1 MEKKEKLTS
10 RKKRLLDLLI
20 TNSLLR
26 DRRLIQAFMEVP
38 LEDFIPKKYIDFYK
52 LYQDIPNLFYYQ
64 NSENYRTI
72 SAPHM
77 ITIMLQGL
85 SLEKNDDLLIL
96 GAKSGY
102 IAALAHKLCPNGEI
116 IILEANSDIA
126 KITLENLKKL
136 NLDNNIDVIVKNP
149 LEGMP
154 NLSPWQKILVT
165 GAIKQ
170 QRIHPLLTQLDPKEG
185 VLYAPIGEDFIQ
197 IYTQILRIDDNYYGK
212 RKLQVRFT
220 PLMTKIELDDLEL
233 ITDFEEIKIKDDPN
247 KVDKTLGKIKDK
259 YEKKI
264 NINYAS
270 RILDDIE
277 LEQDSDVRSFDLNVR
292 DKAVSY
298 LKNIEKLIKKLKN
311 EDDIEKRFNYIHA
324 IETQVE
330 NLRQYKKSFNI
341 KVKRIQS
348 MLNQINAFNIVIKEL
363 EKKEIVNVIDKKIE
377 LLNLLFNEI
386 NKFQESIKEEI
397 KRLNNL

>member
-1 MEKKEKLTS
+1 LEKKEKLTS

>member
-20 TNSLLR
+20 TNDLLR
-26 DRRLIQAFMEVP
+26 DKRLIQAFMEVK

-170 QRIHPLLTQLDPKEG
+170 QRIHPLLIQLDPKEG

-197 IYTQILRIDDNYYGK
+197 IYTQILRIGDNYYGK

-233 ITDFEEIKIKDDPN
+233 ITDFEEIEIKDDPN
-247 KVDKTLGKIKDK
+247 KVDKTLERINDK
-259 YEKKI
+259 YGKKI
-264 NINYAS
+264 SINYAS

-277 LEQDSDVRSFDLNVR
+277 LEQDSDIRSFDLNQR
-292 DKAVSY
+292 DKLIKK
-298 LKNIEKLIKKLKN
+298 LKKIEKLIKKLKN

-324 IETQVE
+324 TETQVE
-330 NLRQYKKSFNI
+330 NLKQYKKSFNI
-341 KVKRIQS
+341 KIKRIQS
-348 MLNQINAFNIVIKEL
+348 MLNQLSAFNFIIKEL
-363 EKKEIVNVIDKKIE
+363 EKKEIDNAIEKKLQ

-386 NKFQESIKEEI
+386 NKFQEFINEEI

>member
-1 MEKKEKLTS
+1 
-10 RKKRLLDLLI
+10 
-20 TNSLLR
+20 
-26 DRRLIQAFMEVP
+26 VP

>member
-20 TNSLLR
+20 TNDLLR
-26 DRRLIQAFMEVP
+26 DKRLIQAFMEVK

-170 QRIHPLLTQLDPKEG
+170 QRIHPLLIQLDPKEG

-197 IYTQILRIDDNYYGK
+197 IYTQILRIGDNYYGK

-233 ITDFEEIKIKDDPN
+233 ITDFEEIEIKDDPN
-247 KVDKTLGKIKDK
+247 KVDKTLERINDK
-259 YEKKI
+259 YGKKI
-264 NINYAS
+264 SINYAS

-277 LEQDSDVRSFDLNVR
+277 LEQDSDIRSFDLNQR
-292 DKAVSY
+292 DKLIKK
-298 LKNIEKLIKKLKN
+298 LKKIEKLIKKLKN

-324 IETQVE
+324 TETQVE
-330 NLRQYKKSFNI
+330 NLKQYKKSFNI
-341 KVKRIQS
+341 KIKRIQS
-348 MLNQINAFNIVIKEL
+348 MLNQLSAFNFVIKEL
-363 EKKEIVNVIDKKIE
+363 EKKEIDNAIEKKLQ

-386 NKFQESIKEEI
+386 NKFQEFINEEI